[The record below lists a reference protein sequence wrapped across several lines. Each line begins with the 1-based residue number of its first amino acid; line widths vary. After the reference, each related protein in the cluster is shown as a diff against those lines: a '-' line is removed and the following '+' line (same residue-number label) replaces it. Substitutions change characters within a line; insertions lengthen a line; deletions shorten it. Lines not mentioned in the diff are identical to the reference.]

1 MNAGSIRPLAL
12 GPIRTFEAV
21 ARHLSFSLAARELH
35 LSQSAVS
42 RQIRAL
48 EEEIGAT
55 LFVRGT
61 RHVELSADGA
71 HLLRTVAASLA
82 QIDASVRQLRQARGR
97 PVISV
102 TTFASFS
109 SMWLIPRLE
118 AYQRVNP
125 DIDIRVSASDP
136 LVDLDDSDHDVA
148 LRYCQAARA
157 GAAEPL
163 FGESVTPVVSP
174 LLARQAADG
183 LAPALRTPADL
194 AGHVLAEEDAPGASA
209 ALLSWRHWLTRQGLP
224 TCSRG
229 AGSTSTSPIS
239 RSRPRWPAR
248 RSHSR
253 GWPWCRSR
261 SRAAS
266 CSSHLVRPVASVFP
280 PATGW
285 RCRPARAHAPRCGSS
300 PTGCAVRPAKRA
312 WRSRAKATRTDRR
325 SAQPSTPCSVT
336 TSISGTSCG
345 LGLELVGRHQTDR
358 PADADRRRL
367 RMRRQP
373 TVEIAAA
380 VAEPVTR
387 HGVSD
392 ARHQHH
398 VGLHRRT
405 LAGWHAGFVEQ
416 RRWLPVPAPIVQRAV
431 GCARHGAVPS
441 RWQQLPGR
449 VHRRRLR

>member
-224 TCSRG
+224 TLQPRRWIYLNFTHQQIQAALAGQAIALARVALVSQSLARAELLEPFG
-229 AGSTSTSPIS
+229 ASGRIGVPTGYWLAVS
-239 RSRPRWPAR
+239 A
-248 RSHSR
+248 
-253 GWPWCRSR
+253 R
-261 SRAAS
+261 SRARPE
-266 CSSHLVRPVASVFP
+266 VRQFAD
-280 PATGW
+280 W
-285 RCRPARAHAPRCGSS
+285 
-300 PTGCAVRPAKRA
+300 VRSQAA
-312 WRSRAKATRTDRR
+312 QTR
-325 SAQPSTPCSVT
+325 
-336 TSISGTSCG
+336 
-345 LGLELVGRHQTDR
+345 L
-358 PADADRRRL
+358 
-367 RMRRQP
+367 
-373 TVEIAAA
+373 A
-380 VAEPVTR
+380 VAGE
-387 HGVSD
+387 GD
-392 ARHQHH
+392 QD
-398 VGLHRRT
+398 
-405 LAGWHAGFVEQ
+405 
-416 RRWLPVPAPIVQRAV
+416 
-431 GCARHGAVPS
+431 
-441 RWQQLPGR
+441 
-449 VHRRRLR
+449 